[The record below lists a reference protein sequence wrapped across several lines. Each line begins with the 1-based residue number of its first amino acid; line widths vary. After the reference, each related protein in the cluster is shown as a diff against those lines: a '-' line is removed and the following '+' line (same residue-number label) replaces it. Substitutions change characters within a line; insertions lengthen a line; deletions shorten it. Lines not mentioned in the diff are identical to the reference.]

1 MADLSQRH
9 LAECAHQAALPFG
22 RQRLPDRTGR
32 PLAHRVIQASAQPRV
47 ALGDRVSGIRRILS
61 NYQRRLLWD
70 IECAFKRLKSL
81 ANKKR
86 PVGDLKPKMGLYRS
100 QLRLQL
106 PFRKVTWAVT
116 LEQRL
121 EFAMDPK

>member
-61 NYQRRLLWD
+61 NYQRCLLWD
-70 IECAFKRLKSL
+70 LEGIFSELKVRLPGERLILRSH
-81 ANKKR
+81 R
-86 PVGDLKPKMGLYRS
+86 VDLVEQELYA
-100 QLRLQL
+100 
-106 PFRKVTWAVT
+106 WC
-116 LEQRL
+116 
-121 EFAMDPK
+121 